1 MYESIAL
8 LANEIDAPI
17 FKSLYSLHMIN
28 ENVSH
33 VNFFNNITLFDNLIV
48 DFMIVEKICYKR

>member
-8 LANEIDAPI
+8 LANEIDDQDLNFFTP
-17 FKSLYSLHMIN
+17 YMIN

-33 VNFFNNITLFDNLIV
+33 VKFF
-48 DFMIVEKICYKR
+48 